1 MFIRAALQ
9 HIAAAE
15 PVSIQQRFPLPM
27 QLAVPSTADARSAE
41 ILQSI
46 RKMFAEKG
54 FDGASMQDL
63 ARAAGMSVGNF
74 YRYFPS
80 KAAIVEAL
88 VMHDVK
94 DVAREFEKVM
104 EAPDPMAAVRVAL
117 EEHVRGHLCGDDE
130 LEAPLWAEMS
140 AAAMRKVEIATAM
153 HRMEDE
159 IKGYFFRVFAKV
171 TGHPVNECAVRFNA
185 HVLFIM
191 LMIKGSAM
199 VCPPSMRTEAGLHDL
214 IMNACDGVLAEI
226 SASKLSAQG
235 AKG

>member
-1 MFIRAALQ
+1 MLRRNPFPIAKRFAL
-9 HIAAAE
+9 
-15 PVSIQQRFPLPM
+15 LM
-27 QLAVPSTADARSAE
+27 QLAVNPADLRSAE

-80 KAAIVEAL
+80 KAAIVEAM

-94 DVAREFEKVM
+94 DVATEFAKVM
-104 EAPDPMAAVRVAL
+104 QSDNPMAAVRLAL
-117 EEHVRGHLCGDDE
+117 EDHVRGHLCGEDMD
-130 LEAPLWAEMS
+130 APLWAEMS
-140 AAAMRKVEIATAM
+140 AAAMRKVEIAAAM

-159 IKGYFFRVFAKV
+159 IKKYFFLVFAKV
-171 TGHPVNECAVRFNA
+171 TGLGVDECATRFNA

-191 LMIKGSAM
+191 MVIKGSAM
-199 VCPPSMRTEAGLHDL
+199 VCPPSMRTEPGLQSL
-214 IMNACDGVLAEI
+214 IMRAVDDVLGDIAAAKT
-226 SASKLSAQG
+226 SAANNSALG

>member
-1 MFIRAALQ
+1 
-9 HIAAAE
+9 
-15 PVSIQQRFPLPM
+15 M
-27 QLAVPSTADARSAE
+27 QLAVNPADARSAE
-41 ILQSI
+41 ILHSI

-80 KAAIVEAL
+80 KAAIVEAM

-94 DVAREFEKVM
+94 DVATEFAKVM
-104 EAPDPMAAVRVAL
+104 QADDPMAAVRHAL
-117 EEHVRGHLCGDDE
+117 EDHVRGHLCGEDLD
-130 LEAPLWAEMS
+130 APLWAEMS
-140 AAAMRKVEIATAM
+140 AAAMRKVEIASAM

-159 IKGYFFRVFAKV
+159 IKHYFSLVFSKV
-171 TGHPVNECAVRFNA
+171 TGRPVDDCATRFGA

-191 LMIKGSAM
+191 MMIKGSAM
-199 VCPPSMRTEAGLHDL
+199 ICPPSSRVDPKVQNL
-214 IMNACDGVLAEI
+214 IMRAVDDVLADVN
-226 SASKLSAQG
+226 AAKLSAQG

>member
-1 MFIRAALQ
+1 
-9 HIAAAE
+9 
-15 PVSIQQRFPLPM
+15 M
-27 QLAVPSTADARSAE
+27 QLAVTPADARSAE

-46 RKMFAEKG
+46 RKMFADKG

-88 VMHDVK
+88 VMYDVK
-94 DVAREFEKVM
+94 DVSREFEKVM
-104 EAPDPMAAVRVAL
+104 EAPDPLAAVRFAL
-117 EEHVRGHLCGDDE
+117 EEHVRGHLCDE
-130 LEAPLWAEMS
+130 DIDAPLWAEMS

-159 IKGYFFRVFAKV
+159 IKNYFFRVFAKV
-171 TGHPVNECAVRFNA
+171 TGLSVEECAARFNA
-185 HVLFIM
+185 HVLFMM

-199 VCPPSMRTEAGLHDL
+199 VCPPSLRTEPGLQAL
-214 IMNACDGVLAEI
+214 IMRAVDDVLADI
-226 SASKLSAQG
+226 SAAKLSAQR

>member
-1 MFIRAALQ
+1 
-9 HIAAAE
+9 
-15 PVSIQQRFPLPM
+15 M
-27 QLAVPSTADARSAE
+27 QLAVNPADARSAE

-46 RKMFAEKG
+46 RKMFADKG

-104 EAPDPMAAVRVAL
+104 EAPDPLAAVRMAL
-117 EEHVRGHLCGDDE
+117 EEHVRGHLCDE
-130 LEAPLWAEMS
+130 DMDAPLWAEMS
-140 AAAMRKVEIATAM
+140 AAAMRKVEIAAAM

-159 IKGYFFRVFAKV
+159 IKRYFFRVFAKV
-171 TGHPVNECAVRFNA
+171 TGMSVEECATQFSG
-185 HVLFIM
+185 HVLFMM

-199 VCPPSMRTEAGLHDL
+199 VCPPPLSTDPGLQAL
-214 IMNACDGVLAEI
+214 IMRAVDDVLADI
-226 SASKLSAQG
+226 SAVKLVAPG

>member
-1 MFIRAALQ
+1 
-9 HIAAAE
+9 
-15 PVSIQQRFPLPM
+15 M
-27 QLAVPSTADARSAE
+27 QLAVSPADARSAE
-41 ILQSI
+41 ILHSI

-80 KAAIVEAL
+80 KAAIVEA
-88 VMHDVK
+88 MMMYDVK
-94 DVAREFEKVM
+94 DVGTEFAKVM
-104 EAPDPMAAVRVAL
+104 QSDHPMAAVRLAL
-117 EEHVRGHLCGDDE
+117 EDHVRGHICGEDMD
-130 LEAPLWAEMS
+130 APLWAEMS

-159 IKGYFFRVFAKV
+159 IKNYFFMVFAKV
-171 TGHPVNECAVRFNA
+171 TGLSVEECAARFSP

-191 LMIKGSAM
+191 MMIKGSAM
-199 VCPPSMRTEAGLHDL
+199 ICPPSMQTEPELQPL
-214 IMNACDGVLAEI
+214 IMRAVDDVLADVNAAKI
-226 SASKLSAQG
+226 SAAQNSAHG